1 MSLNLGTAT
10 AYIDLDSSRFTSG
23 LLKASKSLDATSREF
38 RKNESEFN
46 RLGTS
51 INGNVG
57 YFKKLDLA
65 SKSLGNQL
73 KASQNTAKTYKT
85 AIDDTSQAV
94 KKAQSEHSALGQK
107 MTVLQRSLKLSNQ
120 IYGEGSKQS
129 QKYSKAISDIG
140 QQQNK
145 LESEI
150 EKGNIAIEE
159 FGIAMKGA
167 ETQATGLQKELKNF
181 KLKQIGQDMT
191 QLGKTLTANVTAPI
205 VGLAGAAT
213 KSAVDFESAFAGV
226 KKTVDASSE
235 DMKKLEAGIRD
246 MAKEMPTAATEIAG
260 VAEAAGQLG
269 IEVPNI
275 LGFTKTMVMLGDS
288 TNMSAEEAAT
298 SLARLANI
306 TGMSQGD
313 FDKLGSTIVALGNN
327 MATTESEIT
336 AMGLRL
342 AAAGSQVGMTEPQIM
357 SFAAALSS
365 VGIEAEAGGSAFSK
379 VMISMQLA
387 TEKGGKKLEQFAE
400 VAGMSSREFKRAFEE
415 DASGAIMKFIEGL
428 GSAEERGLSAI
439 GILSDMGIEEVR
451 LRDALLRAAGA
462 SDVFS
467 EALGI
472 GTKAWEENN
481 ALTNEAQQRYETT
494 ASKINI
500 LKNNFID
507 VGITIGDILIPYIQ
521 DFVKWIQGL
530 VEKFQNLE
538 PSTQDFIVKAGMMT
552 AIVGPLL
559 MVFGSL
565 ITSVTTIS
573 GALGSLGG
581 MFGLTSGAAAGTGG
595 AMAGASGAAAGLA
608 GTLGPVLGVALLG
621 IIAKIGD
628 NENALLKLQEKFG
641 GLGTVI
647 GGVCEFISGVVQLT
661 FGNLAIAIMGV
672 FDIIAAII
680 DGPGG
685 ATVNDAVDKMTAK
698 MKLNTE
704 EAMGKMVLTT
714 TRGMSQMRN
723 ATDEQLNGT
732 VESMNTIMDAIPR
745 IVDGKYRTA
754 SQALGQQL
762 HNMDFTQLSIL
773 QGMNDTTKMIFQGI
787 VEGMSVEQASKKVE
801 QNLKEMAAAGKI
813 DADNMQKD
821 ISQAMEHMKQQMDAK
836 TKEGADKVNAN
847 TKNAEIQA
855 VQNAQNTK
863 DGVSKA
869 YSETTSNIDRSTKE
883 AGNKAKTNM
892 DQASKDVGNATN
904 NMANEAKKGTSKL
917 ASNTDADMK
926 NANKAV
932 QQSATDMY
940 NGAKK
945 SYSKLADVA
954 KQEASRMHNGVRDS
968 ASAMSLKAR
977 QSASEM
983 YRGVTTST
991 RLMANAAIADWNRIR
1006 SVYSQPIHGTVTKTT
1021 VLQTISQGPK
1031 SINEK
1036 LIDVSTFYKQKV
1048 HNFVNPEDNNINMK
1062 AYDIVKSND
1071 IASYITSRISN
1082 YLDEKNKTDSEK
1094 ENNNRKSNKKTQD
1107 INLTL
1112 HIEKFENRTDNDI
1125 EQLMEE
1131 IGFAINRKINLV

>member
-1 MSLNLGTAT
+1 MSVNLGTAT

-94 KKAQSEHSALGQK
+94 KKAQSEHSVLGQK
-107 MTVLQRSLKLSNQ
+107 MTVLQSHLQRSNQ
-120 IYGEGSKQS
+120 MYGEGSKQS
-129 QKYSKAISDIG
+129 KMYSKAISDIG

-159 FGIAMKGA
+159 FGIAMQGA

-191 QLGKTLTANVTAPI
+191 QLGKTLTTTVTGPL
-205 VGLAGAAT
+205 VGLGTASIATAAKFEAGMSEVKAITGAT
-213 KSAVDFESAFAGV
+213 GNEF
-226 KKTVDASSE
+226 
-235 DMKKLEAGIRD
+235 KKLENQ
-246 MAKEMPTAATEIAG
+246 AKELGSSTKFSAS
-260 VAEAAGQLG
+260 EAALG
-269 IEVPNI
+269 MKYFGMAGFDTNQI
-275 LGFTKTMVMLGDS
+275 LNAMP
-288 TNMSAEEAAT
+288 AT
-298 SLARLANI
+298 L
-306 TGMSQGD
+306 D
-313 FDKLGSTIVALGNN
+313 
-327 MATTESEIT
+327 
-336 AMGLRL
+336 L
-342 AAAGSQVGMTEPQIM
+342 AAAGNTDLALTCDIVSDGLTAMGMNANETGKFADIMAATITAANTDITMMGETLKYVGPVAGTLGISMEDLSLAIGLMGSQGIKSSQAGTALRGGLTRLVKPTDE
-357 SFAAALSS
+357 AAAMMERY
-365 VGIEAEAGGSAFSK
+365 GIELKKTDTGSVDFMETIKNLRSKLGDLDETTQASVLSTIFGKEAMSGWAAVANTSEKDFNKISEAIANSSGKAHEMAEIMQDNLWGALTNLKSA
-379 VMISMQLA
+379 
-387 TEKGGKKLEQFAE
+387 LE
-400 VAGMSSREFKRAFEE
+400 
-415 DASGAIMKFIEGL
+415 GA
-428 GSAEERGLSAI
+428 AI
-439 GILSDMGIEEVR
+439 GIG
-451 LRDALLRAAGA
+451 DALLPVIKTLTEWLQKALDWFNGL
-462 SDVFS
+462 SD
-467 EALGI
+467 
-472 GTKAWEENN
+472 GTK
-481 ALTNEAQQRYETT
+481 TT
-494 ASKINI
+494 IATMGLLIAA
-500 LKNNFID
+500 
-507 VGITIGDILIPYIQ
+507 IGPVIM
-521 DFVKWIQGL
+521 
-530 VEKFQNLE
+530 
-538 PSTQDFIVKAGMMT
+538 IV
-552 AIVGPLL
+552 
-559 MVFGSL
+559 GSL

-581 MFGLTSGAAAGTGG
+581 MFGLTSGAAAGTRG

-608 GTLGPVLGVALLG
+608 GILGPMLGVALLG

-813 DADNMQKD
+813 DADTMQKD

-869 YSETTSNIDRSTKE
+869 YSETTSNIDKSTKE

-1036 LIDVSTFYKQKV
+1036 LTDISTFYKQKV

-1082 YLDEKNKTDSEK
+1082 YLDEKNKIDSEK
-1094 ENNNRKSNKKTQD
+1094 ENNKRTSNKKTQD
-1107 INLTL
+1107 INLFL
-1112 HIEKFENRTDNDI
+1112 NIEKFENRTDNDI

-1131 IGFAINRKINLV
+1131 IGFVIKRKINLA